1 MKQPIVYTLLLALLT
16 ASGCSFIANAN
27 EQPNK
32 KVSNESSFYDVTMES
47 KIEEYDDYHI
57 TIHYPQTSNNQI
69 DQTIVD
75 YVNQQKARFKK
86 ESYKSKQ
93 LSEEQGTH
101 ELHIDFEVIH
111 QNNRFFVVRF
121 IETMDIGGE
130 KVITDQTVMNFDKKI
145 GKNLDMGE
153 LFKDNIYYVDRLHE
167 WTIEKLGENE
177 GKYEQVLKGLEATP
191 ETYENIALL
200 NEGIIVY
207 IENPESNEPVEV
219 VLDLGKVSS
228 LLRSNYVNSLEQASE
243 KDKETDTVEKDISSG
258 NMNSSFVDKN
268 LNSKEKRVALTFD
281 DGPHPKVTTKILD
294 ILDQHEVKASFF
306 MIGKRVSFY
315 PDTAREVGAR
325 GHEIGNHTWN
335 HPRLNRLGAAEIDQQ
350 ISSTQT
356 IIEQVTGQQSDLVR
370 LPFGEP
376 TSVAYNGDL
385 NAVPWT
391 IYSEAWRDQEPLT
404 IVQDILSQVED
415 GSIILLHDL
424 ENYTVETVDLLLERL
439 NSEGYQVV
447 PAGDLLE

>member
-1 MKQPIVYTLLLALLT
+1 MKQSIIYTLLLALLT

-27 EQPNK
+27 EQASK
-32 KVSNESSFYDVTMES
+32 KVSEESSFYDVTMET
-47 KIEEYDDYHI
+47 KIEEYDDYDI
-57 TIHYPQTSNNQI
+57 TIHYPQTTNNQI

-86 ESYKSKQ
+86 ESYKSQQ
-93 LSEEQGTH
+93 LSEVQGSH

-111 QNNRFFVVRF
+111 QNDRFFVVRF
-121 IETMDIGGE
+121 IETMDIGGGE
-130 KVITDQTVMNFDKKI
+130 VITDQTVMNFDKKI
-145 GKNLDMGE
+145 GVNLNVGE

-167 WTIEKLGENE
+167 WTIEKLEKNK
-177 GKYEQVLKGLEATP
+177 GKYEQLLKGLEATP

-200 NEGIIVY
+200 NEGVIIY
-207 IENPESNEPVEV
+207 LENPESDETIEV
-219 VLDLGKVSS
+219 AIGIEKVSS
-228 LLRSNYVNSLEQASE
+228 LLRSKYVTALEQASE
-243 KDKETDTVEKDISSG
+243 KDYETDVVQKDISSG
-258 NMNSSFVDKN
+258 NRNNSFVDKN
-268 LNSKEKRVALTFD
+268 LNSNKKRVALTFD

-294 ILDQHEVKASFF
+294 ILDQHKVKASFF

-315 PDTAREVGAR
+315 PDVAREVAIR

-335 HPRLNRLGAAEIDQQ
+335 HPRLNRLGAEEIDQQ

-356 IIEQVTGQQSDLVR
+356 IIEQVTGQQSELVR
-370 LPFGEP
+370 LPFGEA

-385 NAVPWT
+385 NAAPWT
-391 IYSEAWRDQEPLT
+391 IHSDQWGEQEPLT

-424 ENYTVETVDLLLERL
+424 ENYTVETVDLLLKRL
-439 NSEGYQVV
+439 NTEGYQVV
-447 PAGDLLE
+447 PVGGL

>member
-1 MKQPIVYTLLLALLT
+1 MKQPIIYTLLFVLLT

-27 EQPNK
+27 EQPEK
-32 KVSNESSFYDVTMES
+32 KVSDESSFYDVKMET
-47 KIEEYDDYHI
+47 KIEEYDAYHI

-86 ESYKSKQ
+86 ESYRSKRS
-93 LSEEQGTH
+93 SEVQGSH

-111 QNNRFFVVRF
+111 QNARFFVVRF

-130 KVITDQTVMNFDKKI
+130 ELITDQTVMNFDKKI
-145 GKNLDMGE
+145 GKNLNIGE

-167 WTIEKLGENE
+167 WTIEKLEENE
-177 GKYEQVLKGLEATP
+177 SEYEQTFKGLEATP

-200 NEGIIVY
+200 NDGIMVY
-207 IENPESNEPVEV
+207 LENPENKETVEV
-219 VLDLGKVSS
+219 FLELDKVSS
-228 LLRSNYVNSLEQASE
+228 LLRSSYVKAIDQLTE
-243 KDKETDTVEKDISSG
+243 KDQEADIVKESISSG
-258 NMNSSFVDKN
+258 EMNNSFIDKN
-268 LNSKEKRVALTFD
+268 LNSNEKKVALTFD

-306 MIGKRVSFY
+306 MIGKRVSYY
-315 PDTAREVGAR
+315 PNIAREVGIR

-335 HPRLNRLGAAEIDQQ
+335 HPRLNRLRAAEIDHQ
-350 ISSTQT
+350 ISSTQR
-356 IIEQVTGQQSDLVR
+356 IIEQVTGQHPDLVR

-376 TSVAYNGDL
+376 ASIAYNGDL

-391 IYSEAWRDQEPLT
+391 IYSEKWREQEPVT
-404 IVQDILSQVED
+404 IVQDILSQAED

-424 ENYTVETVDLLLERL
+424 ENYTVETVDFLLERL

-447 PAGDLLE
+447 PVGEL